1 MADYYELLGVGRD
14 VDADSL
20 KKAYRRLAR
29 QYHPDVNKDPAAEDR
44 FKEIGRAYEVLSDP
58 QARARYDQFGEAGLG
73 GGGGMPDMGDM
84 GGFADLFETFFSGF
98 GGAGGAAPGGARR
111 RGPRQGDDLRLDL
124 TISFSEAV
132 FGSEKDV
139 QIRHLET
146 CTTCSGSGA
155 KSGSGPTGCGTC
167 GGAGQVRRATRTPFG
182 NFTQVAPCP
191 TCEGTGQVIAD
202 PCSACGGQGLQQV
215 RKKLRINIP
224 AGVDSGTRLR
234 VGQEGNAGQRGG
246 PAGDLYVFLT
256 VQAHPHL
263 RRDGT
268 TIHSEVSLNYL
279 QAILGDTIEVETV
292 DGQEPLEIPPGTQP
306 GAVITL
312 QGKGIPRLGN
322 PVARGNHQFTIKVQL
337 PTKLNGEERQL
348 LEQLAGHHTSKGQRH
363 HHKSGLFGGLFG

>member
-1 MADYYELLGVGRD
+1 MADFYELLGVSRD

-98 GGAGGAAPGGARR
+98 GGAGGAAAGGARR

-155 KSGSGPTGCGTC
+155 KAGSGPTTCGTC

-202 PCSACGGQGLQQV
+202 PCSSCGGQGLQQV

-263 RRDGT
+263 RRDGV

>member
-1 MADYYELLGVGRD
+1 MADFYDLLGVSRD

-98 GGAGGAAPGGARR
+98 GGAGGPAAGGARR

-132 FGSEKDV
+132 FGTEKDV

-155 KSGSGPTGCGTC
+155 KAGSGPTTCGTC

-263 RRDGT
+263 RRDGV